1 MFLRLLSN
9 VALRIYFSEMN
20 EPGAAKSFSE
30 TDAVDKVRSKGTTVR
45 LLFVKSSTAQLLRI
59 PSSFFVR
66 NWSLL

>member
-30 TDAVDKVRSKGTTVR
+30 TDAVDKVRSKGT
-45 LLFVKSSTAQLLRI
+45 FVKSSTAQLLRI